1 MSQYHYYG
9 NAGGSNFDSRDGGGR
24 HGPPNHDVGRG
35 GRPHENHGGR
45 GGGGGRPHENHGERG
60 GGGGR
65 PHENYGGR
73 GGGRPHENYGGRGGG
88 RPRGGGKYWSG
99 KRRMVE
105 EQGVMVQTNCYQLV
119 PSNDYGHNETINQYA
134 VTIDA
139 LVRKRDDEISDS
151 TYTPK
156 NEDQRPRRGPYYLVK
171 KTFHTEVISASDD
184 RSTKLSRRILNHCNK
199 KLQEIAHPLFVS
211 ICLVLSSVHL
221 QPRCYSNPTILSCTR
236 YMMVPTLPI
245 LGLG

>member
-35 GRPHENHGGR
+35 GRPYENYGGR
-45 GGGGGRPHENHGERG
+45 GGGGGRPQEKH
-60 GGGGR
+60 
-65 PHENYGGR
+65 GGR
-73 GGGRPHENYGGRGGG
+73 GRG
-88 RPRGGGKYWSG
+88 RGGGKYWSG

-105 EQGVMVQTNCYQLV
+105 EQGITVQTNCYQLV
-119 PSNDYGHNETINQYA
+119 PRNDYGHNETINQYA